1 MTGDET
7 MKRTEISALFN
18 DTEQYIDSEQTI
30 CGWIRTLRQSKTFGF
45 IELNDGS
52 CFQNLQIVFDDN
64 LPNFNEISKLNIG
77 SSLQVKGN
85 LVETPQASSL

>member
-1 MTGDET
+1 M
-7 MKRTEISALFN
+7 AVN
-18 DTEQYIDSEQTI
+18 DYFRLTRRCANQ
-30 CGWIRTLRQSKTFGF
+30 RPF

-64 LPNFNEISKLNIG
+64 LPNSNEISKQIG

-85 LVETPQASSL
+85 LVETQAKQP